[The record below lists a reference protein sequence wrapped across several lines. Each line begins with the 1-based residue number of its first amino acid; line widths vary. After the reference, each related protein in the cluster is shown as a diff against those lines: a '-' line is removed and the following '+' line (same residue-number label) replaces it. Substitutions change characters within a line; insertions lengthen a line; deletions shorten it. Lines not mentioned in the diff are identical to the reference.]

1 MRTTITLE
9 DDVAASL
16 KRLGKG
22 RGLKFKDLVNLALR
36 EGLKHLA
43 KPTKPRKPFHTRA
56 VDLGLCRTANV
67 DNIGEILAVAE
78 GESFK

>member
-9 DDVAASL
+9 DDVAALL

-36 EGLKHLA
+36 EGMKNLTTPA
-43 KPTKPRKPFHTRA
+43 RKRKVFHTRS
-56 VDLGLCRTANV
+56 VDLGPSRSANV
-67 DNIGEILAVAE
+67 DNIAEVLAVAE
-78 GESFK
+78 GESFR

>member
-9 DDVAASL
+9 DDVAAAL

-36 EGLKHLA
+36 EGLKNLA
-43 KPTKPRKPFHTRA
+43 TPNKTRRQFRTRA
-56 VDLGLCRTANV
+56 VDLGSCRTANV
-67 DNIGEILAVAE
+67 DNIGEILAIAE

>member
-36 EGLKHLA
+36 EGVKNLTAPA
-43 KPTKPRKPFHTRA
+43 KKRKVVYTEV
-56 VDLGLCRTANV
+56 VDLGICRFANI
-67 DNIGEILAVAE
+67 DNIAEILAVAE

>member
-36 EGLKHLA
+36 EGLKNLA
-43 KPTKPRKPFHTRA
+43 KPNKPRKLFRTRT
-56 VDLGLCRTANV
+56 VDLGSCRTANV
-67 DNIGEILAVAE
+67 DNIAEVLAVAE